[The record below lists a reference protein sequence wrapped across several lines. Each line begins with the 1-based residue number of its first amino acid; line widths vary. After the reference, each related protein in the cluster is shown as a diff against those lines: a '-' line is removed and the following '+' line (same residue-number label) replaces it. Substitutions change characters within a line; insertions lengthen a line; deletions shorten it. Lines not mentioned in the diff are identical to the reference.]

1 MAQLKNFNTALYI
14 MRIKSEGKMS
24 PKDELAML
32 KANVK
37 NPAQSDE
44 AKEKMKARIKE
55 LEVTRIYQALEAE
68 SEAGA

>member
-1 MAQLKNFNTALYI
+1 
-14 MRIKSEGKMS
+14 
-24 PKDELAML
+24 ELEML

-55 LEVTRIYQALEAE
+55 LEEMIKKED
-68 SEAGA
+68 